1 MRIRF
6 GLLIAAFAAC
16 SGVLMNAGAQ
26 TVATAPHTETDIQ
39 SKPAIAVP
47 EPIEIEEAPIVAE
60 SVEYVDVII
69 EGALTSVRSRETEA
83 GKRLYNLTDIAD
95 PLLSRVELH
104 DTLLGYHRRQDGV
117 LMSINMADGKV
128 RSNKTVLG
136 KLPEFEPR
144 ETADPWIGLNAV
156 TILSGTHASEDDQGR
171 VVLKLDERLLP
182 QFGLELWVNGVP
194 VDTFEN
200 EPRTIGPMLL
210 VPLRPV
216 ADALGH
222 ELSVENGVVIVR
234 RQQDQAT
241 IRLELATGLVSV
253 NTTPRGVAPNI
264 QLADREELVLPVG
277 AVESLTGT
285 HIKLVPRTNRVEVVL
300 DNRLKSA
307 TLPGADISEEARN
320 TPLTLEHL
328 TYEVSDRGPVRVD
341 TVGHWSKYN
350 FRTQVETAGGLE
362 SLASNQPGWASMD
375 IASMDGWSATVGDYT
390 SGLRELSGVGANRM
404 RGVAWRKQ
412 RESGS
417 VLAVAAGTPL
427 IGAKEDSDTVA
438 VPEFGGFVA
447 GGRLISK
454 DQTEDVGLSVG
465 VSEDGARS
473 AAVVN
478 AQKSFYFHNRDEGI
492 QSAYVAGDL
501 GVFSG
506 ENSGA
511 DVSVRGSLNYAIN
524 EQLGLTASGGYEG
537 EKFASGANR
546 PSFQGVFDQRNGART
561 NLSLGANWRAK
572 EKIGAFHR
580 VTVNARG
587 TLRHEGGDAG
597 QSAHTLSGAVN
608 AQIGERGPT
617 VSAVVQTSSEDA
629 SGETRKSDSIRVRAL
644 QRFDYGSVSAA
655 YSYTTGQSEGGS
667 QQLIATAQVNPYK
680 RVFEKGASV
689 QVVPNVTLN
698 WDGEQTRVHAGA
710 AVVADSGSVF
720 GSRLNVQ
727 SRLSSFSSFASDSEA
742 AQTTNMIGSVE
753 ARFALSQNAQ
763 LTAIYTDDF
772 QGRSDLSVGVRGLVR
787 FNPPR
792 VSRIPDEGRGVL
804 NGRVFLDRNRDGIRQ
819 DNEPGVPG
827 VRVKV
832 IGTRM
837 GLNTT
842 GEGFF
847 TIQNIPQGLYS
858 LTVSRKSLPLG
869 YLVPEESQP
878 RVTVG
883 SGRRSD
889 VDIPLI
895 LSGQVRGTVFVDD
908 NANGEV
914 DSGEERLEGQWIS
927 LVPKAGGEAINVHS
941 AAFGQYGFESVEP
954 GEYTA
959 QTTIAGQPVSVDI
972 VVDPQ
977 NPFVIKPIPI
987 PPGLGEGGAGID
999 LTAGVLGDP

>member
-1 MRIRF
+1 MRSRF
-6 GLLIAAFAAC
+6 GLLIAALAAC
-16 SGVLMNAGAQ
+16 SGVLLSAGAQ
-26 TVATAPHTETDIQ
+26 TVATAPHTETNLQ
-39 SKPAIAVP
+39 SSSVIAVP
-47 EPIEIEEAPIVAE
+47 EPIEIEDASTVAE

-83 GKRLYNLTDIAD
+83 GERLYNLTDIAE

-136 KLPEFEPR
+136 KLPEFETR

-210 VPLRPV
+210 VPLRPISE
-216 ADALGH
+216 ALGH
-222 ELSVENGVVIVR
+222 ELSVENGVVTVR

-253 NTTPRGVAPNI
+253 NTTPRGVTPNI
-264 QLADREELVLPVG
+264 QLADRDELVLPMG

-285 HIKLVPRTNRVEVVL
+285 HIELVPRTNRVEVTL

-328 TYEVSDRGPVRVD
+328 TYEVSDRGPVRVE

-350 FRTQVETAGGLE
+350 FRTQVETAGGLD
-362 SLASNQPGWASMD
+362 SLAGNQPGWASVD

-390 SGLRELSGVGANRM
+390 SGLRELSGVGANRI
-404 RGVAWRKQ
+404 RGAAWRKQ

-427 IGAKEDSDTVA
+427 IGTKEDSDTVA

-447 GGRLISK
+447 GGRLISQ
-454 DQTEDVGLSVG
+454 DQTQDVGLSVA

-473 AAVVN
+473 AAVLN
-478 AQKSFYFHNRDEGI
+478 GQKSFYFNNREKGL
-492 QSAYVAGDL
+492 QSAYVAADV

-506 ENSGA
+506 DNSGA
-511 DVSVRGSLNYAIN
+511 DVSARGSLNYAIN
-524 EQLGLTASGGYEG
+524 KQLGLTASGGYEG
-537 EKFASGANR
+537 SKFSAGANR

-561 NLSLGANWRAK
+561 NLTLGANWRAK

-587 TLRHEGGDAG
+587 TLRHEGGDE
-597 QSAHTLSGAVN
+597 SKTAHTLSGAVS
-608 AQIGERGPT
+608 AQIGERGPS
-617 VSAVVQTSSEDA
+617 VSAVVQTSTDDS
-629 SGETRKSDSIRVRAL
+629 SGVSRKSDSVRIRAL

-655 YSYTTGQSEGGS
+655 YSYTTGQTQGDS
-667 QQLIATAQVNPYK
+667 QQFVATAQVTPYK
-680 RVFEKGASV
+680 RAFAKGASV

-698 WDGEQTRVHAGA
+698 WDGEQTRVNAGA

-720 GSRLNVQ
+720 GPRLNVQ
-727 SRLSSFSSFASDSEA
+727 SRLSSFSSFASESEA
-742 AQTTNMIGSVE
+742 AQTTNVIGSVE
-753 ARFALSQNAQ
+753 ARFAVTKNAQ

-792 VSRIPDEGRGVL
+792 VARIPDEGRGVL

-819 DNEPGVPG
+819 DNEPGIPG

-895 LSGQVRGTVFVDD
+895 LSGQVRGTVFIDE
-908 NANGEV
+908 NTNGEL

-941 AAFGQYGFESVEP
+941 ATFGQYGFESVEP
-954 GEYTA
+954 GEYKA
-959 QTTIAGQPVSVDI
+959 QTTVEGRRVSVDI
-972 VVDPQ
+972 VVDPK
-977 NPFVIKPIPI
+977 NPFVVKPIPV
-987 PPGLGEGGAGID
+987 PPGNGEGGGGLD
-999 LTAGVLGDP
+999 LTTGVFGAP